1 MTKDQTTDRR
11 ADPFRRSPLVIR
23 RSSLVSKVQTWHQTV
38 LLLEVKGLKT
48 YFFLDQGLVKA
59 VDGVDFDI
67 ARGETMCVVGESG
80 CGKSITA
87 RSIMQIV
94 DPPGRIVEG
103 EMLLHLKVA
112 EEDGSE
118 AEDIVDLAAL
128 KPNGRTIRSIRG
140 KEISMIF
147 QEPMT
152 SLSPVHTI
160 GHQVSQAITLH
171 NPVTKEQA
179 RQQTIET
186 LRLVGIPKPELR
198 IDAYPFQLSGGMRQ
212 RAMIA
217 MALACHPSLLIAD
230 EPTTALDV
238 TTQAQILDLM
248 IGLQEEMGMAM
259 MFITH
264 DLGVVAEIAD
274 RVAVMYLGLV
284 VESGDVDTIFSEPKH
299 PYTTALL
306 RSIPQVGGKVRER
319 LDSIKGMVPDPYN
332 RPQGCPF
339 HTRCSQRISGLCN
352 KVLPQPVIVGEGH
365 MVRCLLYGGEGGA
378 Q

>member
-1 MTKDQTTDRR
+1 MASDGT
-11 ADPFRRSPLVIR
+11 
-23 RSSLVSKVQTWHQTV
+23 
-38 LLLEVKGLKT
+38 LLEVKGLKT

-103 EMLLHLKVA
+103 EMLFHLKVV

-118 AEDIVDLAAL
+118 AEDVIDLATL

-198 IDAYPFQLSGGMRQ
+198 IDAYPVPIERRHAPARHDRHGPRVPSQPADCRRADHGARCDDSGPNPRSDD
-212 RAMIA
+212 RIA
-217 MALACHPSLLIAD
+217 GGDGHGDDVHHP
-230 EPTTALDV
+230 
-238 TTQAQILDLM
+238 
-248 IGLQEEMGMAM
+248 
-259 MFITH
+259 
-264 DLGVVAEIAD
+264 
-274 RVAVMYLGLV
+274 
-284 VESGDVDTIFSEPKH
+284 
-299 PYTTALL
+299 
-306 RSIPQVGGKVRER
+306 
-319 LDSIKGMVPDPYN
+319 
-332 RPQGCPF
+332 
-339 HTRCSQRISGLCN
+339 
-352 KVLPQPVIVGEGH
+352 
-365 MVRCLLYGGEGGA
+365 
-378 Q
+378 

>member
-1 MTKDQTTDRR
+1 M
-11 ADPFRRSPLVIR
+11 
-23 RSSLVSKVQTWHQTV
+23 
-38 LLLEVKGLKT
+38 
-48 YFFLDQGLVKA
+48 
-59 VDGVDFDI
+59 
-67 ARGETMCVVGESG
+67 
-80 CGKSITA
+80 
-87 RSIMQIV
+87 
-94 DPPGRIVEG
+94 
-103 EMLLHLKVA
+103 
-112 EEDGSE
+112 
-118 AEDIVDLAAL
+118 
-128 KPNGRTIRSIRG
+128 
-140 KEISMIF
+140 
-147 QEPMT
+147 
-152 SLSPVHTI
+152 
-160 GHQVSQAITLH
+160 
-171 NPVTKEQA
+171 
-179 RQQTIET
+179 
-186 LRLVGIPKPELR
+186 LRLVGIPKPEQR
-198 IDAYPFQLSGGMRQ
+198 VDAYPLQLSGGMRQ

-248 IGLQEEMGMAM
+248 IDLQEEMGMAM

-339 HTRCSQRISGLCN
+339 HTRCSQRITGLCN

-365 MVRCLLYGGEGGA
+365 MVRCLLYGGEEGRNDHRLDRARTPTCCLRSGTSRCTSRSA
-378 Q
+378 EA